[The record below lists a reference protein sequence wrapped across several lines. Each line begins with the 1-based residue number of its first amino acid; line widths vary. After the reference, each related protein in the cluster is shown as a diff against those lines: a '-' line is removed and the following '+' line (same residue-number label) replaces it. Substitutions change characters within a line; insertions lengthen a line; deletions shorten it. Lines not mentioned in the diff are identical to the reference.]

1 MGGYSSNPEDIKRLV
16 HFEYQIQSST
26 VPNGDGTKKFQLKS
40 CLIPINNNSECE
52 LAGRAYAY
60 LMSLTNINPLSEN
73 TLVIRDDFIF
83 YER

>member
-1 MGGYSSNPEDIKRLV
+1 MGGYGENPEDIKRLV
-16 HFEYQIQSST
+16 HFEYEIQTST
-26 VPNGDGTKKFQLKS
+26 SNPDGIKKFQLKS
-40 CLIPINNNSECE
+40 CLIPINDNSECE

-60 LMSLTNINPLSEN
+60 LMSLTNINPISEN